1 MRISVLIP
9 CYNAAR
15 YVEEALESAF
25 AQGVDL
31 HEVVVVDDGS
41 TDGSA
46 DRVRAFGDPV
56 RVHRQANAGISVAR
70 NAALALATGDVIAF
84 LDADDLWT
92 DGSLRA
98 RLDVLLADE
107 SIDYC
112 YGRVEQFISPDVS
125 PESASAHASAIMDP
139 RLARLAGSMLVRRQ
153 AFTRV
158 GGFSPILLVGETLD
172 WVARADDL
180 GVPSRSIP
188 DLVLKRRLHA
198 TNTGLMQQ
206 ASRGDY
212 LTVARAALVRRRQAA
227 RKGDLSTRAP
237 QGAS

>member
-1 MRISVLIP
+1 LIP

-25 AQGVDL
+25 TQGVDL

-46 DRVRAFGDPV
+46 DRVRACSDCV
-56 RVHRQANAGISVAR
+56 RIHRQANAGISGAR

-84 LDADDLWT
+84 LDADDLWP

-98 RLDVLLADE
+98 RLEVLLADE

-125 PESASAHASAIMDP
+125 PESASAHASAIVDP
-139 RLARLAGSMLVRRQ
+139 RPARLAGAMLVRRQ

-180 GVPSRSIP
+180 GIPSRSIP

-206 ASRGDY
+206 MSRGDY
-212 LTVARAALVRRRQAA
+212 LTVARAALARRRQAA
-227 RKGDLSTRAP
+227 RKGDLTTRAP
-237 QGAS
+237 QEAS

>member
-25 AQGVDL
+25 SQGVDL

-46 DRVRAFGDPV
+46 DRVRVFGDRV
-56 RVHRQANAGISVAR
+56 RVHRQANAGISGAR

-84 LDADDLWT
+84 LDADDVWP
-92 DGSLRA
+92 DGGLRA
-98 RLDVLLADE
+98 RLEALLTDDT
-107 SIDYC
+107 IDYS

-125 PESASAHASAIMDP
+125 PESASAHGTALMDP
-139 RLARLAGSMLVRRQ
+139 RPARLAGAMLVRRQ

-158 GGFSPILLVGETLD
+158 GGFSPILRLGETLD

-180 GVPSRSIP
+180 GIRSRSLSRI
-188 DLVLKRRLHA
+188 VLRRRLHA
-198 TNTGLMQQ
+198 TNTGLIQQ
-206 ASRGDY
+206 DSRADY
-212 LTVARAALVRRRQAA
+212 LTLARAALARRRGATTTESA
-227 RKGDLSTRAP
+227 SAGAP
-237 QGAS
+237 EVRS

>member
-1 MRISVLIP
+1 MRVSVLIP
-9 CYNAAR
+9 CHNAAR

-25 AQGVDL
+25 AQGIGL

-46 DRVRAFGDPV
+46 DRVRDFGDPV
-56 RVHRQANAGISVAR
+56 RVHRQANAGISGAR
-70 NAALALATGDVIAF
+70 NAALALSTGDVIAF
-84 LDADDLWT
+84 LDADDLWP

-98 RLDVLLADE
+98 RLEVLRADE

-112 YGRVEQFISPDVS
+112 YGQVEQFVSPDVS
-125 PESASAHASAIMDP
+125 PESASAHASAIVDP
-139 RLARLAGSMLVRRQ
+139 RPARLAGSMLVRRR

-158 GGFSPILLVGETLD
+158 GGFSPMLLVGETLD

-180 GVPSRSIP
+180 GIPGRSIP

-206 ASRGDY
+206 GKRGDY
-212 LTVARAALVRRRQAA
+212 LTVARAALARRRQAA
-227 RKGDLSTRAP
+227 REGDLGTGVPEGTS
-237 QGAS
+237 

>member
-15 YVEEALESAF
+15 YVEEALLSAF
-25 AQGVDL
+25 SQEVDL

-46 DRVRAFGDPV
+46 DRVRAFSNCV
-56 RVHRQANAGISVAR
+56 RVHRQANAGISGAR
-70 NAALALATGDVIAF
+70 NASLALATGDVMAF
-84 LDADDLWT
+84 LDADDVWP
-92 DGSLRA
+92 DGSLGA
-98 RLDVLLADE
+98 RIDALMTDD

-125 PESASAHASAIMDP
+125 PELASAHATAILDP
-139 RLARLAGSMLVRRQ
+139 RPARLAGSMLVRRR

-158 GGFSPILLVGETLD
+158 GGFSSTFRLGETLD

-180 GVPSRSIP
+180 GIPSRSIP
-188 DLVLKRRLHA
+188 DLVLRRRLHV

-206 ASRGDY
+206 MSQSDY
-212 LTVARAALVRRRQAA
+212 LTVARAALARRRQSA
-227 RKGDLSTRAP
+227 RKDDLSRRAP
-237 QGAS
+237 QEAS